1 MPPLRLT
8 DLRGGITNDLWL
20 GVAASD
26 SDISAVVVE
35 HRRVWNVKSES
46 KQEQRRK
53 TRRERGKRRE
63 RDNKIY
69 LSGFIRNI
77 FKGNFQAVFNGK
89 NVLMYLL
96 KKH

>member
-53 TRRERGKRRE
+53 RSAGSGGNEENLRQQ
-63 RDNKIY
+63 DY
-69 LSGFIRNI
+69 LSGFISKICLSMFWRST
-77 FKGNFQAVFNGK
+77 
-89 NVLMYLL
+89 
-96 KKH
+96 KKVR